1 MSQQTYLNN
10 MAINPTGLNFSGQPQ
25 PQYFNQNN
33 FAPRY
38 EVIQVNGEGGVDAF
52 QMGPNSSV
60 LLLDKTA
67 PIVWL
72 VQSDGAGYK
81 VKTPYDISPHQ
92 AVPPADINSLE
103 QRLSKLEEIV
113 NARYQSDDK
122 PVKSKKSKPNVQ
134 QSTDAVD

>member
-1 MSQQTYLNN
+1 
-10 MAINPTGLNFSGQPQ
+10 
-25 PQYFNQNN
+25 
-33 FAPRY
+33 
-38 EVIQVNGEGGVDAF
+38 
-52 QMGPNSSV
+52 MGPNSSV

-122 PVKSKKSKPNVQ
+122 PAKSKKSKQ
-134 QSTDAVD
+134 QPADAVD

>member
-10 MAINPTGLNFSGQPQ
+10 VAINPTGLNFGQPQ

-122 PVKSKKSKPNVQ
+122 PAKSKKSKQ

>member
-10 MAINPTGLNFSGQPQ
+10 VALNPTGLNFGQPQ

-122 PVKSKKSKPNVQ
+122 PAKSKKSKQ

>member
-10 MAINPTGLNFSGQPQ
+10 VAINPTGLNFGQPQ

-122 PVKSKKSKPNVQ
+122 PVKSKKSKQ
-134 QSTDAVD
+134 QPTDAVD

>member
-10 MAINPTGLNFSGQPQ
+10 MAINPAGLNFGGQPQ

-103 QRLSKLEEIV
+103 QRLSKLEEII

-122 PVKSKKSKPNVQ
+122 PVKSKKSKQ

>member
-10 MAINPTGLNFSGQPQ
+10 VALNPAGLNFGGQPQ

-33 FAPRY
+33 YGPRY

-72 VQSDGAGYK
+72 VQTDGAGYK

-92 AVPPADINSLE
+92 AMPPVDMNSLE

-122 PVKSKKSKPNVQ
+122 PAKSKKSKQ
-134 QSTDAVD
+134 QPTDAVD

>member
-10 MAINPTGLNFSGQPQ
+10 MAINPTGLNFGGQPQ

-72 VQSDGAGYK
+72 VQTDGAGYK

-113 NARYQSDDK
+113 NARYQSDDR
-122 PVKSKKSKPNVQ
+122 PVKSKKSKQ
-134 QSTDAVD
+134 QPTDAVD